1 MTNTSAALPPSGA
14 PKLSTRVR
22 IVLAVSLAANLLLA
36 GFVVGQVIHH
46 PWREHGGQLTIERL
60 TGKMP
65 PEVRDVVRASLR
77 ERRPEIANKVAAVRE
92 ARAEVRAAIGAE
104 PFDPARLA
112 AAFAAV
118 RERSR
123 AVQEDVQSA
132 AVEAIAKLPSDVRRK
147 LSM

>member
-1 MTNTSAALPPSGA
+1 MTNTSAPAPPTGA
-14 PKLSTRVR
+14 PKLSMGVR
-22 IVLAVSLAANLLLA
+22 IALAVSLAANLLLV
-36 GFVVGQVIHH
+36 GFVVGQAIHG
-46 PWREHGGQLTIERL
+46 PWREHGGQLTIEKL

-77 ERRPEIANKVAAVRE
+77 ERRPEIANKMAAVRE

-118 RERSR
+118 RDRSR
-123 AVQEDVQSA
+123 AVQEDVQAA
-132 AVEAIAKLPSDVRRK
+132 AVEAIAKLPPDTRRK
-147 LSM
+147 LSP